1 MAFTTENVKVFL
13 AVLDTGSFSAAA
25 RRLGRVPSAVSMMI
39 AQLEAELDLSLFD
52 RSGREPRPT
61 SAALAL
67 EPQARQV
74 AGQLRQLQTH
84 ALALHKGLES
94 RLTLAIA
101 PELLSAPWNDPLAM
115 LSQEFP
121 SLEVEVLSAPQA
133 DALRMLQQHSAHLA
147 IVFERPST
155 NEHEA
160 FQEFSSEIL
169 VAVIAPD
176 HPALSNGRGTLRQ
189 EDLIDIRQIV
199 VSGRD
204 AAGTDP
210 RVVVSRQTWR
220 TDNYLATLSLVRSG
234 LGWAYLPRSLVEPL
248 TNSGTL
254 LEITF
259 ENISNQLQLWVDVV
273 WLRDRPL
280 GLGARRFIELVRQVR
295 GPRQVGG

>member
-25 RRLGRVPSAVSMMI
+25 RRLGRVPSAVSMMV
-39 AQLEAELDLSLFD
+39 AQLEAELDLALFD

-67 EPQARQV
+67 EPQARQL

-101 PELLSAPWNDPLAM
+101 PELLSAPWNDPLVL
-115 LSQEFP
+115 LSNEFP

-133 DALRMLQQHSAHLA
+133 DALRMLEQDSAQLA
-147 IVFERPST
+147 IVFERPAT

-176 HPALSNGRGTLRQ
+176 HPAFSNGRSMLRQ
-189 EDLIDIRQIV
+189 EELLDIRQIV
-199 VSGRD
+199 VAGRD
-204 AAGTDP
+204 ADETDP
-210 RVVVSRQTWR
+210 RVVVSRQIWR

-234 LGWAYLPRSLVEPL
+234 LGWAYLPRSLVQPL
-248 TNSGTL
+248 TQSGTL
-254 LEITF
+254 VEITF

-295 GPRQVGG
+295 GPRQIGD